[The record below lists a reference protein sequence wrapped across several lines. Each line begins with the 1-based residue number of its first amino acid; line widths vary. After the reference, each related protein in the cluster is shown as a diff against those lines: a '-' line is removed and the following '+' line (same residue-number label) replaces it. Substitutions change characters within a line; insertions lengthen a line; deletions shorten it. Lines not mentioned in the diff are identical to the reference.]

1 MSNNKKKGRVTLNTL
16 IYWGASVVVT
26 GLTFKLLHWEGGEWL
41 IAVSMS
47 VEACL
52 FFISGIQSLTDA
64 NEPAHGIDAVTVQQP
79 HRQVQNNDL
88 DELLAKSLNHQ
99 TIDKLNKGFEQF
111 NRTVETVNE
120 IAKIGTAG
128 MTKAMVLE
136 VEGATAQMKVLHT
149 NLLELNGMGTAK
161 MAIGMSKEFEST
173 TNELKQ
179 LRSNLSELNAVYKAQ
194 LDAFRKA

>member
-1 MSNNKKKGRVTLNTL
+1 MSSNKQKSRINLNTL
-16 IYWGASVVVT
+16 IYWGASIVII
-26 GLTFKLLHWEGGEWL
+26 GLMFKILHWEGGEWM
-41 IAVSMS
+41 IAVGLS

-52 FFISGIQSLTDA
+52 FFISGIQSLTDVEA
-64 NEPAHGIDAVTVQQP
+64 MIPGTHIVPIAQQ
-79 HRQVQNNDL
+79 RQQAQDNDL
-88 DELLAKSLNHQ
+88 DELLSKSLNHQ

-128 MTKAMVLE
+128 MTTAMVQQ
-136 VEGATAQMKVLHT
+136 VEGATAQMKILHT
-149 NLLELNGMGTAK
+149 NLAELNSMGTAK
-161 MAIGMSKEFEST
+161 MAIGMSQEFAAT

-194 LDAFRKA
+194 LEAFRKA

>member
-1 MSNNKKKGRVTLNTL
+1 MSSNKQKSRVNLNTL
-16 IYWGASVVVT
+16 IYWGASIVII
-26 GLTFKLLHWEGGEWL
+26 GLMFKILHWEGGEWM
-41 IAVSMS
+41 IAIGLS

-52 FFISGIQSLTDA
+52 FFISGIQSLTDVEA
-64 NEPAHGIDAVTVQQP
+64 MIPGTHIVPVAQQ
-79 HRQVQNNDL
+79 RQQVQNNDL
-88 DELLAKSLNHQ
+88 DELLAKSLNQQ

-128 MTKAMVLE
+128 MTKAMVQE
-136 VEGATAQMKVLHT
+136 VEGATAQMKVLNT
-149 NLLELNGMGTAK
+149 NLTELNAMGTAK
-161 MAIGMSKEFEST
+161 MAIGMSQEFVAT

-194 LDAFRKA
+194 LEAFRKA

>member
-1 MSNNKKKGRVTLNTL
+1 MSSKNKKPSRVNLNTL
-16 IYWGASVVVT
+16 IYCGASIVII
-26 GLTFKLLHWEGGEWL
+26 GLMFKILHWEGGEWMIGVGL
-41 IAVSMS
+41 C

-52 FFISGIQSLTDA
+52 FFISGIQSLTDDVSLIPGMGGQTHKH
-64 NEPAHGIDAVTVQQP
+64 EPK
-79 HRQVQNNDL
+79 NNDL
-88 DELLAKSLNHQ
+88 DELLSKSLNHQ

-128 MTKAMVLE
+128 MTKAMVQE
-136 VEGATAQMKVLHT
+136 VEGATAQMMVLHN
-149 NLLELNGMGTAK
+149 NLAELNSLGTAK

-194 LDAFRKA
+194 LEAFRKA